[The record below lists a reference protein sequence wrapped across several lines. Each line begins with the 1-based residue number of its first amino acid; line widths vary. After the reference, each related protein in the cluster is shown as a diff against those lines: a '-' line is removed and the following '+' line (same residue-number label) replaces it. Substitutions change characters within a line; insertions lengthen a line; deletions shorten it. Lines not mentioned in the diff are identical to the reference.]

1 MSIELLG
8 QLAMNA
14 GFEKTNKGKCRYC
27 THRTEPALNGL
38 LMVGGGFSKV
48 TCDGCKGY
56 NLFKLDPEFSAKEVE
71 KIEKDRL
78 KKALI
83 ENITEAKQSFS
94 EEELIDIIHGKH
106 SKSNKRI
113 TTEKESLTKFEK
125 MLNK

>member
-71 KIEKDRL
+71 K
-78 KKALI
+78 
-83 ENITEAKQSFS
+83 T
-94 EEELIDIIHGKH
+94 HGKH

-113 TTEKESLTKFEK
+113 TTEKESLIKFEK